1 MAPRVPKSHPIGPV
15 RTRKSDI
22 LDWLELTY
30 SPYPRERS
38 RALQALC
45 PCELKSKVSEV
56 WERVLKMAADPDAA
70 VRLMTVHVLCD
81 GSPVFYHAE
90 IVRVLESLYQ
100 DPDDRVRRAVRKVLA
115 NHRHTGN
122 LNFL

>member
-1 MAPRVPKSHPIGPV
+1 V

-22 LDWLELTY
+22 PEWLELTY
-30 SPYPRERS
+30 SRDARER
-38 RALQALC
+38 RQALRALC

-56 WERVLKMAADPDAA
+56 WERVLKMAADPDTA

-81 GSPVFYHAE
+81 GSPVLYHGE

-100 DPDDRVRRAVRKVLA
+100 DPDYRVRRAVRKVLA
-115 NHRHTGN
+115 NHRHTGS

>member
-1 MAPRVPKSHPIGPV
+1 M

-22 LDWLELTY
+22 PGWLELTQ
-30 SPYPRERS
+30 SPDPRER
-38 RALQALC
+38 RNALRALC

-56 WERVLKMAADPDAA
+56 WQRVLEMVADPDAA
-70 VRLMTVHVLCD
+70 VRRWAVHVLCD
-81 GSPVFYHAE
+81 GSPALYRAE
-90 IVRVLESLYQ
+90 IARVLESLYQ

-122 LNFL
+122 LNIL